1 LFYLYRDPNADSGDV
16 VTVQRHIQNFFLA
29 AQALL
34 IALLLSDTATVLPQT
49 TRLRVGTNAPAST
62 ESVLFSMASDAG
74 ILKQYQLDVEVIY
87 IAGGTLAMQAL
98 VGKSLDFLCT
108 GGTPFIL
115 AYLEGAHTKI
125 IAGVHNRLPYAL
137 VASGTITTPGQLK
150 GKKFGISRF
159 GSTDDYSLK
168 LALGQFGIN
177 PKEVSIVQIGGPGTR
192 LNALRAGSI
201 DATVLTS
208 GLAQIA
214 LKNGN
219 SLLIDFGEKNIE
231 YQQVALITSDDMLK
245 SRPEL
250 VRRFT
255 KAYLESI
262 RYYKNHSEAAI
273 QKTMALLK
281 TTDREIAQF
290 DYNLRSRALP
300 NDGKPTMRGLKVAL
314 DDIAKDNPRAKGIS
328 VPQLVDLSFLP

>member
-1 LFYLYRDPNADSGDV
+1 L
-16 VTVQRHIQNFFLA
+16 QRQSHESVIA
-29 AQALL
+29 AQTLL
-34 IALLLSDTATVLPQT
+34 IAFLLLYPLALSAQI

-74 ILKQYQLDVEVIY
+74 ILKQNELDVEIIY

-115 AYLEGAHTKI
+115 AYLEGAPATI
-125 IAGVHNRLPYAL
+125 IGGVNNRLPYAF
-137 VASGTITTPGQLK
+137 VANRSITTPGQLK
-150 GKKFGISRF
+150 GKKIGISRF

-168 LALGQFGIN
+168 LALAQFGIN
-177 PKEVSIVQIGGPGTR
+177 PKEVSILQVGGPGTR

-214 LKNGN
+214 LKSGN

-231 YQQVALITSDDMLK
+231 YQQVALISRDDLHK

-255 KAYLESI
+255 TAYLEAI
-262 RYYKNHSEAAI
+262 RYYKKQRDVAV

-281 TTDREIAQF
+281 TDDREIAQF

-300 NDGKPTMRGLKVAL
+300 DDGRPTVKGLQVAL
-314 DDIAKDNPRAKGIS
+314 EDIAKDNPRAKGIS
-328 VPQLVDLSFLP
+328 VQQFVDLSFLP

>member
-1 LFYLYRDPNADSGDV
+1 MQR
-16 VTVQRHIQNFFLA
+16 QRHEFVIATQT
-29 AQALL
+29 L
-34 IALLLSDTATVLPQT
+34 IIAFLLLYPFALSAQI
-49 TRLRVGTNAPAST
+49 TRLRVGTNALAST

-74 ILKQYQLDVEVIY
+74 ILKQNQLVVEIIY

-115 AYLEGAHTKI
+115 AYLEGARAKI
-125 IAGVHNRLPYAL
+125 IGGVNNRLPYAF
-137 VASGTITTPGQLK
+137 VANGSITTPGQLK
-150 GKKFGISRF
+150 GKKIGISRF

-168 LALGQFGIN
+168 LALAQFGIN
-177 PKEVSIVQIGGPGTR
+177 PKEVTILQVGGPGTR

-214 LKNGN
+214 RKSGS

-231 YQQVALITSDDMLK
+231 YQQVALISRDDLHK
-245 SRPEL
+245 SRPAL

-255 KAYLESI
+255 TAYLEAI
-262 RYYKNHSEAAI
+262 RYYKKQRDVAV

-281 TTDREIAQF
+281 TDDREIAQF

-300 NDGKPTMRGLKVAL
+300 DDGRPTVKGLQVAL
-314 DDIAKDNPRAKGIS
+314 EDIAKDNPRAKGIS
-328 VPQLVDLSFLP
+328 VQQFVDLSFLP